1 MIYSVVFGGIKNNII
16 TLRVSKDTLF
26 FGLSQFLRIMNKL
39 LLACLLALPLLL
51 SGQMSHA
58 QKPRVPWARLSSVT
72 LTDYQ
77 GHSTTIKPAK
87 LNVFVLL
94 SPECPLSRNY
104 ITVINKLAKQT
115 EVRFYGVVP
124 GAAYSTADLSKFI
137 KDYKPIFPVLI
148 DSSKRLTTGLNGTI
162 TPECVLIDQHGQ
174 ILYRGLIDNWA
185 YSLGQQRK
193 VITEK
198 YLEEALMQA
207 RSGQTIQVNRTKPVG
222 CLINDL

>member
-1 MIYSVVFGGIKNNII
+1 M
-16 TLRVSKDTLF
+16 SKDTLF

-58 QKPRVPWARLSSVT
+58 QKTRVPWARLSSVT

-87 LNVFVLL
+87 LNVFILL

-124 GAAYSTADLSKFI
+124 GAAYSTADLSKFK